1 MTPNE
6 EVNAEMT
13 DETTQTPAAA
23 AVDPVAEARKIMA
36 AQEAAPAG
44 EIAGLRKQIKALWAV
59 VIVTLVLT
67 LAFGAFSIFG
77 RMIGFGRPN
86 FGNGNFQ
93 PGQFRQQGGT
103 GTGSGTIQQ

>member
-1 MTPNE
+1 
-6 EVNAEMT
+6 MT
-13 DETTQTPAAA
+13 DETTPTPAAPV
-23 AVDPVAEARKIMA
+23 VDPVAEARKIMA

-44 EIAGLRKQIKALWAV
+44 EIAGLKKQVKTLWAL

-67 LAFGAFSIFG
+67 LAFGAFSVFG

-93 PGQFRQQGGT
+93 PGQFRQQGGM
-103 GTGSGTIQQ
+103 GSGSGTTQQQ